1 MDISDRMIFLTSR
14 NTGRSLDV
22 DNVQDELC
30 QVVTGPDHSLAFLL
44 ADSGFDVW
52 LGNYRGEKVVFVVV
66 LVNYQ

>member
-1 MDISDRMIFLTSR
+1 MTSR
-14 NTGRSLDV
+14 NTGRILDV
-22 DNVQDELC
+22 DNVQDGLC

-66 LVNYQ
+66 FVNYQ

>member
-1 MDISDRMIFLTSR
+1 MIFFTSR
-14 NTGRSLDV
+14 ILDV

-52 LGNYRGEKVVFVVV
+52 LGNYRGEKVVFV
-66 LVNYQ
+66 NYQ